1 MMPVDKGKDRV
12 RIAAEDRR
20 GADAALLRCHHGRLA
35 GGAVCIA
42 GVDQRNPELM
52 LAPFQVALS
61 DDQRRRD
68 HFVAGEH
75 GGGGR
80 RLVGHCAGEVRLTG
94 PRNLLSFYAC
104 ATWMWRAAK
113 RWCCTMGEAGDCR
126 GRTHRH
132 PGSKW
137 LRKVDPDQGHMTCEC
152 YPIVRAGM
160 EMKVYGRDRW
170 EVQEL
175 REHLGVVA
183 TELPG
188 ERTAVTRGLDAV
200 VSGFFS
206 SSTLWPNLV
215 VTESMRSSALE
226 ALGML
231 GAEYLRD
238 RWVGE
243 MSAGEKR
250 RVMIARALVHRPEM
264 LLLDEPSNA
273 LDLAAQRELR
283 EILRAVAVGSGERR
297 GTGLVMVTHHLADIL
312 PEIDRVVM
320 MGSGRIV
327 ADGPKRELLQASR
340 LRELFGVDLELTERN
355 GYWHSW

>member
-1 MMPVDKGKDRV
+1 MRGVGDVSAMWPLLYQKRIMMMTIVSGREFRAPAEFLSMRNVD
-12 RIAAEDRR
+12 IAR
-20 GADAALLRCHHGRLA
+20 GQKVVLQEVNLS
-35 GGAVCIA
+35 IA
-42 GVDQRNPELM
+42 T
-52 LAPFQVALS
+52 
-61 DDQRRRD
+61 
-68 HFVAGEH
+68 GEH
-75 GGGGR
+75 IAI
-80 RLVGHCAGEVRLTG
+80 LG
-94 PRNLLSFYAC
+94 PNGCGKSTLIKA
-104 ATWMWRAAK
+104 
-113 RWCCTMGEAGDCR
+113 
-126 GRTHRH
+126 
-132 PGSKW
+132 
-137 LRKVDPDQGHMTCEC
+137 MTCEC
-152 YPIVRAGM
+152 YPIVRPGM

-175 REHLGVVA
+175 RKHLGVVA

-215 VTESMRSSALE
+215 VTESMRSSALD
-226 ALGML
+226 ALRLL

-264 LLLDEPSNA
+264 LLVDEPSNA

-283 EILRAVAVGSGERR
+283 EILREVAA

-320 MGSGRIV
+320 MRGGRIF
-327 ADGPKRELLQASR
+327 ADGSKKELLQAAR
-340 LRELFGVDLELTERN
+340 LEELFGVELELTERN